1 MKFSEFANLPV
12 VDGHIHFGE
21 FGPGKVQLTAER
33 IKKMGDFIIEVMKK
47 GNLSQA
53 YIIGRNAGLYLKAR
67 YPGMFYAGGYAP
79 WSGETESLKVSDWHE
94 YIDSLIEMGFDGI
107 GEMGNKPAPR
117 RVHRPIDGDYY
128 KGF

>member
-67 YPGMFYAGGYAP
+67 YPRMFYAGGYVP
-79 WSGETESLKVSDWHE
+79 WSGETESLKVSDWNE
-94 YIDSLIEMGFDGI
+94 Y
-107 GEMGNKPAPR
+107 
-117 RVHRPIDGDYY
+117 
-128 KGF
+128 